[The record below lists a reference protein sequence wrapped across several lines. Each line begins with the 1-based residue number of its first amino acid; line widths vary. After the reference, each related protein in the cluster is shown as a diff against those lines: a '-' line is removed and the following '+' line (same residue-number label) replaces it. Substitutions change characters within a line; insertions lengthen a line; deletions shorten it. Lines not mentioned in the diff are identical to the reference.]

1 VFWGAGEI
9 AAVRFLPEDA
19 GSRGGL
25 SPSVIEERPMSFN
38 PRYVPVVLMLAGLM
52 VSTFIAPSACA
63 DGADATIADLQ
74 AQGYT
79 VQINYLNGASED
91 LPFCTV
97 VNVNDPDSTPQ
108 PPAST
113 TLFVD
118 VACPNHHD

>member
-1 VFWGAGEI
+1 
-9 AAVRFLPEDA
+9 
-19 GSRGGL
+19 
-25 SPSVIEERPMSFN
+25 VIEERPMSFN
-38 PRYVPVVLMLAGLM
+38 PRYVTPVSALVGLS
-52 VSTFIAPSACA
+52 VSILIAPIATA
-63 DGADATIADLQ
+63 DGADAAIADLQ

-97 VNVNDPDSTPQ
+97 VNVNDPDSTPH